1 MVARSRDGPS
11 TCTVTPDGQAEP
23 AAGPPGQHRA
33 LRTEGVGEIAHRA
46 PEATEGVHRA
56 LVGDGVE
63 GDVDRRP
70 GAGPERPQRVER
82 PGRRRVLLLLETP
95 GHRVGV
101 VLRPRHPHLPHPHVP
116 PQLPPA
122 EAVDVVAVAVGH
134 HQDVD
139 HRRAVDPGQVGDH
152 PLDHVPE
159 GGLVHERPRVAA
171 AVDEHHVVA
180 LGPGDAHHEAVAEAD
195 VVHPDPHLFGHSS
208 STGVWPPCRRA
219 KFTRIRPSVAPR

>member
-1 MVARSRDGPS
+1 MARSAGRAQHVHLHPR
-11 TCTVTPDGQAEP
+11 GQAQP
-23 AAGPPGQHRA
+23 AAGPPGQDGA
-33 LRTEGVGEIAHRA
+33 LRPEGVGEVAHRA
-46 PEATEGVHRA
+46 PEAAEGGHGA

-63 GDVDRRP
+63 GDVDRGP
-70 GAGPERPQRVER
+70 GAGPERPQGVER
-82 PGRRRVLLLLETP
+82 PGRGRVLLLLEAA

-116 PQLPPA
+116 PLLLAA

-134 HQDVD
+134 DQDVD
-139 HRRAVDPGQVGDH
+139 HRLAVDPGQVGDH

-195 VVHPDPHLFGHSS
+195 VVHPDPHLCGHSS

-219 KFTRIRPSVAPR
+219 KFTRIRPSAADR